1 MDDQAPMDRTPYNE
15 RADFRETEA
24 AFRSRLESL
33 VPNDLAERIQ
43 NILHRREQEYLKGK
57 SPKVSGD

>member
-1 MDDQAPMDRTPYNE
+1 MDRTPYNE

-33 VPNDLAERIQ
+33 VPDELAERIQ
-43 NILHRREQEYLKGK
+43 SIIHRREQQYIKNKE
-57 SPKVSGD
+57 PKASGE